1 MDIDLKNHIG
11 NHSNPHGGNM
21 KVSQRLAVGVDEYD
35 LIYGNACNVQN
46 GATIDTL
53 IITNYCNALGDVYI
67 DGDLVV
73 EGVAGFSNAAI
84 LTLLAIDIHAL
95 GWIQVDKG
103 ITSLSTWLNE
113 FNNLTVSGT
122 GTALTVSNN
131 VSIGG
136 VLTVGT
142 ISALTVNNTSTLK
155 DTVYCTKATGT
166 GLAVTAN
173 ATVGGTA
180 TIGDTVNCTKA
191 TGTGLAVTKDATFG
205 GVITVSGSGSS
216 EFNDTLRCT
225 KASSIGLSVT
235 AQANVGS
242 IVSTTTT
249 YSGDTVTC
257 GKATGTGLAVTA
269 NATVGGTATISNTT
283 YCTKSTGTGLAVT
296 ANATVGGTA
305 TISNTTYCTKST
317 GTGLAVTANATIG
330 GTCTAGY
337 FYGDGSNLTNLPAAS
352 VQMLSM
358 SDQKTSGTSGGG
370 ASAGSWFTRAINTNH
385 YNNITG
391 ASRTGNQITL
401 PAGTY
406 WIIASAPAYKVDS
419 FSTRFRDVTA
429 SNTVVIGSSEWSSS
443 AGNYAQT
450 RSLLNGIFTFAGTH
464 DFEIQM
470 QVETTN
476 ASNGCG
482 RPASFGTENYTML
495 MIQKLS

>member
-35 LIYGNACNVQN
+35 LVYGNACNVQN
-46 GATIDTL
+46 GATIDNL

-73 EGVAGFSNAAI
+73 EGVGGFSNAAI

-216 EFNDTLRCT
+216 EFKDTLRCT

-257 GKATGTGLAVTA
+257 GKA
-269 NATVGGTATISNTT
+269 
-283 YCTKSTGTGLAVT
+283 TGTGLAVT

-370 ASAGSWFTRAINTNH
+370 ASAGSWFTRTINTNH

-429 SNTVVIGSSEWSSS
+429 NNTVVVGSSEWSSS

-450 RSLLNGIFTFAGTH
+450 RSLLNGIFTFTGTH

-482 RPASFGTENYTML
+482 RPASFGTESYTML

>member
-180 TIGDTVNCTKA
+180 TI
-191 TGTGLAVTKDATFG
+191 
-205 GVITVSGSGSS
+205 
-216 EFNDTLRCT
+216 
-225 KASSIGLSVT
+225 
-235 AQANVGS
+235 
-242 IVSTTTT
+242 
-249 YSGDTVTC
+249 
-257 GKATGTGLAVTA
+257 
-269 NATVGGTATISNTT
+269 
-283 YCTKSTGTGLAVT
+283 
-296 ANATVGGTA
+296 
-305 TISNTTYCTKST
+305 SNTTYCTKST

-391 ASRTGNQITL
+391 ASRTGNKITL

-429 SNTVVIGSSEWSSS
+429 SNTVVVGSSEWSSS

-450 RSLLNGIFTFAGTH
+450 RSLLNGIFTFTGTH